1 MIHQTWSS
9 GIGRVGHFSP
19 HLLLQFRQLRI
30 AQLPLPSELAY
41 FPLRGKQLT
50 IPFPKF

>member
-9 GIGRVGHFSP
+9 GIGSVGHFSP
-19 HLLLQFRQLRI
+19 HLLLQLRQAKI
-30 AQLPLPSELAY
+30 AKLPLPSQLAY
-41 FPLRGKQLT
+41 FPLSGKQLE